1 MKTCTLCAKR
11 LRASNFYAYKRAPDG
26 LASYCK
32 PCWKARFSKK
42 QNAARLDSSYRARR
56 RKWAKGNRKTP
67 AYRLRSIRQQQRYIA
82 KYPRQHKASQLLRA
96 AVKTGKIIRPLNCE
110 KCGKRTKIH
119 GHHPDYSK
127 PLKVKWLCAL
137 CHTWEHKMKEIRK

>member
-1 MKTCTLCAKR
+1 MKTCTLCEKR
-11 LRASNFYAYKRAPDG
+11 LGASNFYAYKRAPDG

-32 PCWKARFSKK
+32 PCWKVRFSKK

-56 RKWAKGNRKTP
+56 REWARKRRKTP
-67 AYRLRSIRQQQRYIA
+67 AYKARSIRHQRKHIA
-82 KYPRQHKASQLLRA
+82 KYPAQAKAGRLLRA
-96 AVKTGKIIRPLNCE
+96 AIKAGKITRPFYCE
-110 KCGKRTKIH
+110 KCGTNAKIQ

-137 CHTWEHKMKEIRK
+137 CHTWEHKMKEIHK